1 MTPPTVDALVSSI
14 RDLVPQLPYKGLQCR
29 DDDWHQAWGQVCAA
43 MDALG
48 DVEWAIRDYR
58 ETENIGYLH
67 IYGLLQS
74 LIVAQDA
81 ANLLR
86 KHFTGK
92 DLIQWPKSDQYER
105 LQRIR
110 MIRNE
115 TIGHPTA
122 SEIYEN
128 GKRAHR
134 QAGVMIVRMSMSKA
148 GFIYHRHDQRDAVP
162 VHVNIE
168 QAIRDQ
174 EKGITEIL
182 REITSTLES
191 AVASHHSRFRDA
203 PIKPVWDEF
212 SESRFETFDDLAV
225 QDFREVLNHLD
236 AALADRCGDL
246 DTGTLPLGIQWYRG
260 ELKDAL
266 NRVEALH
273 KLFGGSRYAN
283 DTLRDAWHGLGD
295 EIALFD
301 ESSAIR

>member
-1 MTPPTVDALVSSI
+1 MTPPTVDDLVSSI

-43 MDALG
+43 MDVLG
-48 DVEWAIRDYR
+48 DVESAIRDYW
-58 ETENIGYLH
+58 ETEKVGYLH

-92 DLIQWPKSDQYER
+92 DLIQWPTSDQYES

-110 MIRNE
+110 TIRNE
-115 TIGHPTA
+115 AIGHPTA
-122 SEIYEN
+122 SQVYEN
-128 GKRAHR
+128 GKRVNR
-134 QAGVMIVRMSMSKA
+134 QAGVMIVHMSMSNA
-148 GFIYHRHDQRDAVP
+148 GFSYYRHDQRDAVP
-162 VHVNIE
+162 VHVNIR
-168 QAIRDQ
+168 QVVRDQ
-174 EKGITEIL
+174 TKGITEIL
-182 REITSTLES
+182 GEIISTLKS
-191 AVASHHSRFRDA
+191 AIASHHSRFKDA
-203 PIKPVWDEF
+203 PIKPIWDEF
-212 SESRFETFDDLAV
+212 NESRFETFDDLAV

-246 DTGTLPLGIQWYRG
+246 DTGTLPLGIQWYRS

-273 KLFGGSRYAN
+273 KLSGGPRYAN
-283 DTLRDAWHGLGD
+283 DTLRDAWHGLG
-295 EIALFD
+295 EEVASFD
-301 ESSAIR
+301 ESSTIQ